1 MNLSI
6 FPSLQRRVAARS
18 KKYREASLFRADGVV
33 AHKSPNTLQRFLNFL
48 ENTLEVL
55 QQIVIFKS
63 NDCDAKLFE
72 ISSPA
77 PLIFIDR
84 KGKMPRSV
92 EFDRHPAFRTI
103 EVDNV
108 PTNAMLSTKFLS
120 KQLSSVDA
128 PPKDSFCGR

>member
-6 FPSLQRRVAARS
+6 FPLQGRGGCAVQEIPRSILVPRRR
-18 KKYREASLFRADGVV
+18 VV

-48 ENTLEVL
+48 ENTLEVF

-63 NDCDAKLFE
+63 NDCDANLFE

-77 PLIFIDR
+77 PLIFIHR
-84 KGKMPRSV
+84 NGKMPRSV

-108 PTNAMLSTKFLS
+108 ATNAMLSTKFLS
-120 KQLSSVDA
+120 KQLSSVDS